1 MFNLYFIPQEEFCS
15 KLGYFNPF
23 IPIFAANFE
32 IGMSF
37 RRIKSLLV
45 VSLSFVALLVSTSA
59 KANESVVLPT
69 DSNKVKQPIVAE
81 AEPAAHAAK
90 EEGSFNVTE
99 TILEHI
105 KDDHS
110 WHLWGHTSLH
120 LPVILYTS
128 KGLEVFSSKNFLD
141 EHHEQTIY
149 KGNFDYK
156 IIEGK
161 TKIVDA
167 AGVVDVQASKQLWDF
182 SITKNVASLFISVF
196 ILLVVLLT
204 AASAYKKTGVK
215 SAPKGLQSFMEP
227 IVLFVRDEV
236 AIPNIGAKRHAKY
249 MPFLL
254 TIFFLVLTNNFLGL
268 VPFFPGGANVSGN
281 IAFTM
286 TLAVC
291 VFIVVNLSANK
302 SYWEHIFWMPGM
314 HWSMKLF
321 LAPIELIGVFTK
333 PISLMIRLFANI
345 TAGHILVLS
354 LICLIFIFKTVFA
367 SAIAVPFAVFIGL
380 IELLVAFL
388 QAYIFTMLSA
398 MYIGMATE
406 EHHHEA
412 HEAHKEVAHH

>member
-1 MFNLYFIPQEEFCS
+1 M
-15 KLGYFNPF
+15 
-23 IPIFAANFE
+23 
-32 IGMSF
+32 
-37 RRIKSLLV
+37 LV
-45 VSLSFVALLVSTSA
+45 VSFGLFALLFSTSLL
-59 KANESVVLPT
+59 ANENKAVAV
-69 DSNKVKQPIVAE
+69 DSNGVATQEQPSTEHGAK
-81 AEPAAHAAK
+81 K
-90 EEGSFNVTE
+90 EEAFNVTE

-110 WHLWGHTSLH
+110 WHLWGHTSIH
-120 LPVILYTS
+120 LPVIVKTN
-128 KGLEVFSSKNFLD
+128 KGFEFFSSEKLMD
-141 EHHEQTIY
+141 EHHEPAVY

-156 IIEGK
+156 LIEGK
-161 TKIVDA
+161 LKIVDA
-167 AGVVDVQASKQLWDF
+167 NGNEDKEANKQLWDL
-182 SITKNVASLFISVF
+182 SITKNVASLFVSVF
-196 ILLVVLLT
+196 ILLVVLLSS
-204 AASAYKKTGVK
+204 AAAYKKRGVT

-227 IVLFVRDEV
+227 IILFVRDEV
-236 AIPNIGAKRHAKY
+236 AIPNIGAKKAGKY
-249 MPFLL
+249 LPFLL
-254 TIFFLVLTNNFLGL
+254 TIFFLILINNFLGL
-268 VPFFPGGANVSGN
+268 IPFFPGGANVSGN

-286 TLAVC
+286 TLAVF

-367 SAIAVPFAVFIGL
+367 SAIAVPFAVFIGM

-388 QAYIFTMLSA
+388 QAFIFTMLAA

-406 EHHHEA
+406 EHHH
-412 HEAHKEVAHH
+412 HEEGHGEHKDLAHH

>member
-1 MFNLYFIPQEEFCS
+1 MVSI
-15 KLGYFNPF
+15 
-23 IPIFAANFE
+23 
-32 IGMSF
+32 
-37 RRIKSLLV
+37 RIKSLLV
-45 VSLSFVALLVSTSA
+45 LCFSLVTLAFSGNAFANEKVDGHEA
-59 KANESVVLPT
+59 KAEGH
-69 DSNKVKQPIVAE
+69 E
-81 AEPAAHAAK
+81 AKA
-90 EEGSFNVTE
+90 FNVTE
-99 TILEHI
+99 TILDHI

-110 WHLWGHTSLH
+110 WHLWGETSLS
-120 LPVILYTS
+120 LPVILYTP
-128 KGLEVFSSKNFLD
+128 KGFEVFSSAKFMN
-141 EHHEQTIY
+141 EHHEHIVY

-161 TKIVDA
+161 VKIVDA
-167 AGVVDVQASKQLWDF
+167 TEAVDLEASKALWDF
-182 SITKNVASLFISVF
+182 SITKNVTSLFVSVL

-204 AASAYKKTGVK
+204 AARAYKKTGIT
-215 SAPKGLQSFMEP
+215 SAPKGVQSFMEP

-236 AIPNIGAKRHAKY
+236 AIPNIGKKKFAKY

-268 VPFFPGGANVSGN
+268 IPFFPGGANVSGN

-291 VFIVVNLSANK
+291 VFVVVNLSANK
-302 SYWEHIFWMPGM
+302 NYWEHIFWMPGM

-354 LICLIFIFKTVFA
+354 LICLIFIFKTVYA

-412 HEAHKEVAHH
+412 HEHEGHKNAAHH

>member
-1 MFNLYFIPQEEFCS
+1 MAS
-15 KLGYFNPF
+15 
-23 IPIFAANFE
+23 
-32 IGMSF
+32 

-45 VSLSFVALLVSTSA
+45 LCLSLFTLAYSGNAF
-59 KANESVVLPT
+59 ANEKVVHADTNATAHDTTHQAADTNSV
-69 DSNKVKQPIVAE
+69 
-81 AEPAAHAAK
+81 AAHETSPAGHEAK
-90 EEGSFNVTE
+90 EFNVTE

-110 WHLWGHTSLH
+110 WHLWGHTSVA
-120 LPVILYTS
+120 LPVILYTP
-128 KGLEVFSSKNFLD
+128 KGLEVFSSAKFMD
-141 EHHEQTIY
+141 EHHEPIMY

-161 TKIVDA
+161 VKIVDA
-167 AGVVDVQASKQLWDF
+167 AGAIDEAATKIVWDF
-182 SITKNVASLFISVF
+182 SITKNVASLLVSVF
-196 ILLVVLLT
+196 IILVVILS
-204 AASAYKKTGVK
+204 AASAYKKTGVT
-215 SAPKGLQSFMEP
+215 SAPKGVQSFMEP
-227 IVLFVRDEV
+227 IVLFVRDEL
-236 AIPNIGAKRHAKY
+236 AIPNIGKKKYAKF

-254 TIFFLVLTNNFLGL
+254 TVFFLILVNNFLGL
-268 VPFFPGGANVSGN
+268 IPFFPGGANVSGN

-302 SYWEHIFWMPGM
+302 NYWEHIFWMPGM

-354 LICLIFIFKTVFA
+354 LICIIFIFKTVYA
-367 SAIAVPFAVFIGL
+367 SAIAVPFAVFIGM

-388 QAYIFTMLSA
+388 QAYIFTMLTA
-398 MYIGMATE
+398 MYIGMANE
-406 EHHHEA
+406 EHHHDHKDEA
-412 HEAHKEVAHH
+412 HH

>member
-1 MFNLYFIPQEEFCS
+1 MTRKS
-15 KLGYFNPF
+15 V
-23 IPIFAANFE
+23 
-32 IGMSF
+32 
-37 RRIKSLLV
+37 KSLLV
-45 VSLSFVALLVSTSA
+45 ATFSLFILLFSTVSY
-59 KANESVVLPT
+59 ANDTP
-69 DSNKVKQPIVAE
+69 QHGA
-81 AEPAAHAAK
+81 PAAEGHAAK
-90 EEGSFNVTE
+90 EFDVTE

-110 WHLWGHTSLH
+110 WHLWGHTTLP
-120 LPVILYTS
+120 LPVILYS
-128 KGLEVFSSKNFLD
+128 DKGLEIFSSAKLMD
-141 EHHEQTIY
+141 EHHEPAVYTGNYNY
-149 KGNFDYK
+149 KTV
-156 IIEGK
+156 EGK
-161 TKIVDA
+161 IK
-167 AGVVDVQASKQLWDF
+167 VVNTDGTIDETATAKVWDF
-182 SITKNVASLFISVF
+182 SITKNVASLFVSITLL
-196 ILLVVLLT
+196 LLVFLT
-204 AASAYKKTGVK
+204 VGSAYRKRGVK

-236 AIPNIGAKRHAKY
+236 AKPNIGHKYAKY

-254 TIFFLVLTNNFLGL
+254 TIFFLILINNFLGL
-268 VPFFPGGANVSGN
+268 IPFFPGGANVSGN

-286 TLAVC
+286 TLAVF
-291 VFIVVNLSANK
+291 VFIVVNLNGNK
-302 SYWEHIFWMPGM
+302 SYWQHIFWMPGM

-412 HEAHKEVAHH
+412 AHH

>member
-1 MFNLYFIPQEEFCS
+1 MAS
-15 KLGYFNPF
+15 
-23 IPIFAANFE
+23 
-32 IGMSF
+32 
-37 RRIKSLLV
+37 RTIKSLLV
-45 VSLSFVALLVSTSA
+45 LCLSLFTMAFTGNVF
-59 KANESVVLPT
+59 ANEKAAQT
-69 DSNKVKQPIVAE
+69 EQSN
-81 AEPAAHAAK
+81 PAAAHETEA
-90 EEGSFNVTE
+90 FNVTE
-99 TILEHI
+99 TILDHI

-110 WHLWGHTSLH
+110 WHLWGHTSLP
-120 LPVILYTS
+120 LPVILYTP
-128 KGLEVFSSKNFLD
+128 KGFEFFSSAKFMN
-141 EHHEQTIY
+141 EHHEEIMY
-149 KGNFDYK
+149 KGNYDYK

-161 TKIVDA
+161 IKIVDA
-167 AGVVDVQASKQLWDF
+167 TEAVDVEASKGLWDF
-182 SITKNVASLFISVF
+182 SITKNVASLFVSVF
-196 ILLVVLLT
+196 ILLTVLLT
-204 AASAYKKTGVK
+204 AAGAYKKTGITT
-215 SAPKGLQSFMEP
+215 APKGVQSFMEP

-236 AIPNIGAKRHAKY
+236 AIPNIGKKKFAKY

-254 TIFFLVLTNNFLGL
+254 TIFFLVLVNNFLGL

-291 VFIVVNLSANK
+291 VFVVVNLSANK
-302 SYWEHIFWMPGM
+302 NYWEHIFWMPGM

-354 LICLIFIFKTVFA
+354 LICLIFIFKTVYA
-367 SAIAVPFAVFIGL
+367 SAIAVPFAVFIGM

-412 HEAHKEVAHH
+412 HDHEGHKNVAHH

>member
-1 MFNLYFIPQEEFCS
+1 MAS
-15 KLGYFNPF
+15 
-23 IPIFAANFE
+23 
-32 IGMSF
+32 
-37 RRIKSLLV
+37 RTIKSLLV
-45 VSLSFVALLVSTSA
+45 LCLSLFTMAFSGNVF
-59 KANESVVLPT
+59 ANEKAVQT
-69 DSNKVKQPIVAE
+69 EQSNPA
-81 AEPAAHAAK
+81 AAHEPAAHEAEA
-90 EEGSFNVTE
+90 FNVTE
-99 TILEHI
+99 TILDHI

-110 WHLWGHTSLH
+110 WHLWGHTSLP
-120 LPVILYTS
+120 LPVILYTP
-128 KGLEVFSSKNFLD
+128 KGFEFFSSAKFMN
-141 EHHEQTIY
+141 EHHEEIMY
-149 KGNFDYK
+149 KGNYDYK

-161 TKIVDA
+161 IKIVDPTEA
-167 AGVVDVQASKQLWDF
+167 VDVEASKGLWDF
-182 SITKNVASLFISVF
+182 SITKNVASLFVSVF
-196 ILLVVLLT
+196 ILLTVLLT
-204 AASAYKKTGVK
+204 AAGAYKKTGITT
-215 SAPKGLQSFMEP
+215 APKGVQSFMEP

-236 AIPNIGAKRHAKY
+236 AIPNIGKKKFAKY

-254 TIFFLVLTNNFLGL
+254 TIFFLVLVNNFLGL

-291 VFIVVNLSANK
+291 VFVVVNLSANK
-302 SYWEHIFWMPGM
+302 NYWEHIFWMPGM

-354 LICLIFIFKTVFA
+354 LICLIFIFKTVYA
-367 SAIAVPFAVFIGL
+367 SAIAVPFAVFIGM

-412 HEAHKEVAHH
+412 HDHEGHKNVAHH

>member
-1 MFNLYFIPQEEFCS
+1 
-15 KLGYFNPF
+15 
-23 IPIFAANFE
+23 
-32 IGMSF
+32 MSLS
-37 RRIKSLLV
+37 RIKSLLV
-45 VSLSFVALLVSTSA
+45 VGFGLVSMLFSTMLM
-59 KANESVVLPT
+59 ANETPV
-69 DSNKVKQPIVAE
+69 
-81 AEPAAHAAK
+81 AK
-90 EEGSFNVTE
+90 EGTKQEEGEAKFDVTE

-110 WHLWGHTSLH
+110 WHLWGHTSIH
-120 LPVILYTS
+120 LPVIVKTD
-128 KGLEVFSSKNFLD
+128 KGFEVFSSEKLMN
-141 EHHEQTIY
+141 EHHEPIVY
-149 KGNFDYK
+149 KGNYDYK
-156 IIEGK
+156 LIEGK
-161 TKIVDA
+161 LKIVDA
-167 AGVVDVQASKQLWDF
+167 KGNEDKVANKQFWDL
-182 SITKNVASLFISVF
+182 SITKNVASLFVSVL

-204 AASAYKKTGVK
+204 AAKAYKKRGVTT
-215 SAPKGLQSFMEP
+215 APKGLQSFMEP
-227 IVLFVRDEV
+227 IILFVRDEV
-236 AIPNIGAKRHAKY
+236 AIPNIGAKKAGKY
-249 MPFLL
+249 LPFLL
-254 TIFFLVLTNNFLGL
+254 TIFFLILTNNFLGL
-268 VPFFPGGANVSGN
+268 IPFFPGGANVSGN

-367 SAIAVPFAVFIGL
+367 SAIAVPFAVFIGM

-388 QAYIFTMLSA
+388 QAFIFTMLTA

-412 HEAHKEVAHH
+412 HGEHKDLAHH

>member
-1 MFNLYFIPQEEFCS
+1 MYLNRF
-15 KLGYFNPF
+15 
-23 IPIFAANFE
+23 
-32 IGMSF
+32 
-37 RRIKSLLV
+37 KSLLV
-45 VSLSFVALLVSTSA
+45 VSLSLVAILFSTA
-59 KANESVVLPT
+59 VMANENPVVADT
-69 DSNKVKQPIVAE
+69 NHAVATAE
-81 AEPAAHAAK
+81 AAVSHEAK
-90 EEGSFNVTE
+90 KEGDFNVTE

-110 WHLWGHTSLH
+110 WHLWGHTSIH

-128 KGLEVFSSKNFLD
+128 KGLEFFSSEKFVD
-141 EHHEQTIY
+141 EHHEPVVY
-149 KGNFDYK
+149 HGNFDYK
-156 IIEGK
+156 LIEGK

-167 AGVVDVQASKQLWDF
+167 NGNIDAAASKQLWDF
-182 SITKNVASLFISVF
+182 SITKNVASLFISVI
-196 ILLVVLLT
+196 ILLLVLLS
-204 AASAYKKTGVK
+204 AANAYKRTGIK
-215 SAPKGLQSFMEP
+215 SAPKGVQSLMEP

-236 AIPNIGAKRHAKY
+236 AIPNIGAKKAGKY

-254 TIFFLVLTNNFLGL
+254 TIFFLILTNNFLGL
-268 VPFFPGGANVSGN
+268 IPFFPGGANVSGN

-291 VFIVVNLSANK
+291 VFIVVNLNANK

-367 SAIAVPFAVFIGL
+367 SAIAVPFAVFIGM

-388 QAYIFTMLSA
+388 QAFIFTMLAA

-406 EHHHEA
+406 EHHHES
-412 HEAHKEVAHH
+412 HEAAHH

>member
-1 MFNLYFIPQEEFCS
+1 M
-15 KLGYFNPF
+15 
-23 IPIFAANFE
+23 A
-32 IGMSF
+32 F
-37 RRIKSLLV
+37 RPIKSLLV
-45 VSLSFVALLVSTSA
+45 LCFSLVTMAFSGSAFANEKAEGHEAKGEGHEA
-59 KANESVVLPT
+59 KA
-69 DSNKVKQPIVAE
+69 
-81 AEPAAHAAK
+81 
-90 EEGSFNVTE
+90 FNVTE

-110 WHLWGHTSLH
+110 WHLWGETSLS
-120 LPVILYTS
+120 LPVILYTP
-128 KGLEVFSSKNFLD
+128 KGFEVFSSAKFMN
-141 EHHEQTIY
+141 EHHEHIMY
-149 KGNFDYK
+149 KGNYDYK

-161 TKIVDA
+161 VKIVKIVDA
-167 AGVVDVQASKQLWDF
+167 TEAVDVEASKALWDF
-182 SITKNVASLFISVF
+182 SITKNVASLFVSVL

-204 AASAYKKTGVK
+204 AAGAYKKTGIT
-215 SAPKGLQSFMEP
+215 SAPKGVQSFMEP

-236 AIPNIGAKRHAKY
+236 AIPNIGKKKFAKY

-268 VPFFPGGANVSGN
+268 IPFFPGGANVSGN

-291 VFIVVNLSANK
+291 VFVVVNLSANK

-354 LICLIFIFKTVFA
+354 LICLIFIFKTVYA

-412 HEAHKEVAHH
+412 HDHDGHKNVAHH

>member
-1 MFNLYFIPQEEFCS
+1 LLIFQRFI
-15 KLGYFNPF
+15 L
-23 IPIFAANFE
+23 IFAANFE
-32 IGMSF
+32 HIMSF
-37 RRIKSLLV
+37 LRIKTLLV
-45 VSLSFVALLVSTSA
+45 ASFSLIAVLSVTNSF
-59 KANESVVLPT
+59 ANE
-69 DSNKVKQPIVAE
+69 NANEGVK
-81 AEPAAHAAK
+81 EPAK
-90 EEGSFNVTE
+90 KQEGSFNVTE

-110 WHLWGHTSLH
+110 WHLWGDKSIH
-120 LPVILYTS
+120 LPVILKTS
-128 KGLEVFSSKNFLD
+128 KGFEVFSSEKLVD
-141 EHHEQTIY
+141 EHHEPVVY

-156 IIEGK
+156 LIEGK

-167 AGVVDVQASKQLWDF
+167 NGNVDKEASKQLWDV
-182 SITKNVASLFISVF
+182 SITKNVASLFVSVF
-196 ILLVVLLT
+196 ILLVVLLSS
-204 AASAYKKTGVK
+204 AAAYKKTGVK
-215 SAPKGLQSFMEP
+215 TAPKGLQSFMEP
-227 IVLFVRDEV
+227 IILFVRDEV
-236 AIPNIGAKRHAKY
+236 AVPNIGAKKAGKY

-254 TIFFLVLTNNFLGL
+254 TIFFLILTNNFLGL
-268 VPFFPGGANVSGN
+268 IPFFPGGANVSGN

-345 TAGHILVLS
+345 TVGHILVLS

-367 SAIAVPFAVFIGL
+367 SAIAVPFAVFIGM

-388 QAYIFTMLSA
+388 QAFIFTMLAA

-406 EHHHEA
+406 EHHHEGHA
-412 HEAHKEVAHH
+412 EAAHH

>member
-1 MFNLYFIPQEEFCS
+1 MASL
-15 KLGYFNPF
+15 
-23 IPIFAANFE
+23 
-32 IGMSF
+32 
-37 RRIKSLLV
+37 RIKSLLV
-45 VSLSFVALLVSTSA
+45 LCLSLFMLAFSGNVFANEKAQEHEA
-59 KANESVVLPT
+59 KA
-69 DSNKVKQPIVAE
+69 
-81 AEPAAHAAK
+81 
-90 EEGSFNVTE
+90 FNVTE
-99 TILEHI
+99 TILDHI

-110 WHLWGHTSLH
+110 WHLWGHTSVS
-120 LPVILYTS
+120 LPVILHTP
-128 KGLEVFSSKNFLD
+128 KGFEVFSSAKFLN
-141 EHHEQTIY
+141 EHHEQIVY
-149 KGNFDYK
+149 KGNYDYK

-161 TKIVDA
+161 VKIVDA
-167 AGVVDVQASKQLWDF
+167 AEAIDEAASKTLWDF
-182 SITKNVASLFISVF
+182 SITKNVASLFVSVL

-204 AASAYKKTGVK
+204 AAGAYKKTGVT
-215 SAPKGLQSFMEP
+215 SAPKGVQSFMEP

-236 AIPNIGAKRHAKY
+236 AIPNIGKKKFAKY

-268 VPFFPGGANVSGN
+268 IPFFPGGANVSGN

-291 VFIVVNLSANK
+291 VFVVVNLSANK
-302 SYWEHIFWMPGM
+302 NYWEHIFWMPGM

-354 LICLIFIFKTVFA
+354 LICLIFIFKTVYA
-367 SAIAVPFAVFIGL
+367 SAIAVPFAVFIGM

-412 HEAHKEVAHH
+412 HEHEGHKNIAHH

>member
-1 MFNLYFIPQEEFCS
+1 M
-15 KLGYFNPF
+15 
-23 IPIFAANFE
+23 AR
-32 IGMSF
+32 MSV
-37 RRIKSLLV
+37 KSLLV
-45 VSLSFVALLVSTSA
+45 ATFSLFILLFSTVSY
-59 KANESVVLPT
+59 ANDNPQHGT
-69 DSNKVKQPIVAE
+69 AAAE
-81 AEPAAHAAK
+81 GHAAK
-90 EEGSFNVTE
+90 EFDVTE

-110 WHLWGHTSLH
+110 WHLWGDKTIH
-120 LPVILYTS
+120 LPVILYS
-128 KGLEVFSSKNFLD
+128 DKGIEVFSSAKLMG
-141 EHHEQTIY
+141 EHHEPALYAGNYNY
-149 KGNFDYK
+149 KK
-156 IIEGK
+156 VEGK
-161 TKIVDA
+161 IK
-167 AGVVDVQASKQLWDF
+167 VVNTDGSIDKTLTAKVWDF
-182 SITKNVASLFISVF
+182 SITKNVASLFVSIA
-196 ILLVVLLT
+196 ILLLVFLT
-204 AASAYKKTGVK
+204 VGGAYRKRGVK

-236 AIPNIGAKRHAKY
+236 AKPNIGHKYAKY

-254 TIFFLVLTNNFLGL
+254 TIFFLILINNFLGL
-268 VPFFPGGANVSGN
+268 IPFFPGGANVSGN

-286 TLAVC
+286 TLAVF
-291 VFIVVNLSANK
+291 VFIVVNLNGNK
-302 SYWEHIFWMPGM
+302 SYWQHIFWMPGM
-314 HWSMKLF
+314 HWTMKVF

-412 HEAHKEVAHH
+412 AHH

>member
-1 MFNLYFIPQEEFCS
+1 MICS
-15 KLGYFNPF
+15 
-23 IPIFAANFE
+23 
-32 IGMSF
+32 
-37 RRIKSLLV
+37 RIKSLLV
-45 VSLSFVALLVSTSA
+45 VGLSLFALLFSSVAL
-59 KANESVVLPT
+59 ANETPV
-69 DSNKVKQPIVAE
+69 
-81 AEPAAHAAK
+81 AK
-90 EEGSFNVTE
+90 EVAKEALNEAAPVKEHAEKKEGDFNVTE

-110 WHLWGHTSLH
+110 WHLWGHTSIH
-120 LPVILYTS
+120 LPVIVKTD
-128 KGLEVFSSKNFLD
+128 KGFEFFSSEKLVDHN
-141 EHHEQTIY
+141 HEPVVY
-149 KGNFDYK
+149 KGNYDYK
-156 IIEGK
+156 LIDGK
-161 TKIVDA
+161 LKIVDA
-167 AGVVDVQASKQLWDF
+167 NQQIDKLANKTFWDL
-182 SITKNVASLFISVF
+182 SITKNVASLFVSVF
-196 ILLVVLLT
+196 ILLIVLLT

-227 IVLFVRDEV
+227 IILFVRDEV
-236 AIPNIGAKRHAKY
+236 AIPNIGAKKAGKY
-249 MPFLL
+249 LPFLL
-254 TIFFLVLTNNFLGL
+254 TIFFLILVNNFLGL
-268 VPFFPGGANVSGN
+268 IPFFPGGANVSGN

-291 VFIVVNLSANK
+291 VFVVVNLSANK

-367 SAIAVPFAVFIGL
+367 SAIAVPFAVFIGM

-388 QAYIFTMLSA
+388 QAFIFTMLAA

-406 EHHHEA
+406 EHHHEEHA
-412 HEAHKEVAHH
+412 EAAHH

>member
-1 MFNLYFIPQEEFCS
+1 MALRP
-15 KLGYFNPF
+15 
-23 IPIFAANFE
+23 
-32 IGMSF
+32 
-37 RRIKSLLV
+37 IKSILALCFSLFILLQ
-45 VSLSFVALLVSTSA
+45 
-59 KANESVVLPT
+59 PT
-69 DSNKVKQPIVAE
+69 KILAS
-81 AEPAAHAAK
+81 EPAAASAEHAK
-90 EEGSFNVTE
+90 TEEGSFNVTE

-110 WHLWGHTSLH
+110 WHLWGHTSIH

-128 KGLEVFSSKNFLD
+128 KGVEVFSSEKFVN
-141 EHHEQTIY
+141 EHHEPVVY

-156 IIEGK
+156 LIEGK
-161 TKIVDA
+161 TKIVNL
-167 AGVVDVQASKQLWDF
+167 AGALDVEASKQLWDF
-182 SITKNVASLFISVF
+182 SITKNVASLFVSVF

-204 AASAYKKTGVK
+204 AAGAYKKTGIT

-236 AIPNIGAKRHAKY
+236 AIPNIGAKRYAKF

-254 TIFFLVLTNNFLGL
+254 TIFFLILTNNFLGL
-268 VPFFPGGANVSGN
+268 IPFFPGGANVSGN

-291 VFIVVNLSANK
+291 VFIVVNLNANK

-388 QAYIFTMLSA
+388 QAFIFTMLAA

-406 EHHHEA
+406 EHHHDA
-412 HEAHKEVAHH
+412 HEAHDEHKEVAHH

>member
-1 MFNLYFIPQEEFCS
+1 M
-15 KLGYFNPF
+15 
-23 IPIFAANFE
+23 A
-32 IGMSF
+32 F
-37 RRIKSLLV
+37 RPIKSLLV
-45 VSLSFVALLVSTSA
+45 LCFSLLTLAFSGNVFANEKAEGHEAKTEGHEA
-59 KANESVVLPT
+59 KA
-69 DSNKVKQPIVAE
+69 
-81 AEPAAHAAK
+81 
-90 EEGSFNVTE
+90 FNVTE

-110 WHLWGHTSLH
+110 WHLWGQTSLS
-120 LPVILYTS
+120 LPVILYTP
-128 KGLEVFSSKNFLD
+128 KGFEVFSSAKFMN
-141 EHHEQTIY
+141 EHHEHIAY

-156 IIEGK
+156 IMEGK
-161 TKIVDA
+161 VKIVDA
-167 AGVVDVQASKQLWDF
+167 TEAIDVEASKALWDF
-182 SITKNVASLFISVF
+182 SITKNVASLFISVL

-204 AASAYKKTGVK
+204 AAGAYKKTGIK
-215 SAPKGLQSFMEP
+215 SAPKGVQSFMEP

-236 AIPNIGAKRHAKY
+236 AIPNIGKKKFAKY

-268 VPFFPGGANVSGN
+268 IPFFPGGANVSGN

-291 VFIVVNLSANK
+291 VFVVVNLSANK

-354 LICLIFIFKTVFA
+354 LICLIFIFKTVYA

-412 HEAHKEVAHH
+412 HEQEGHKNVAHH

>member
-1 MFNLYFIPQEEFCS
+1 M
-15 KLGYFNPF
+15 
-23 IPIFAANFE
+23 A
-32 IGMSF
+32 F
-37 RRIKSLLV
+37 RPIKSLLALCL
-45 VSLSFVALLVSTSA
+45 SLFILLQPT
-59 KANESVVLPT
+59 KILANEP
-69 DSNKVKQPIVAE
+69 VAAP
-81 AEPAAHAAK
+81 AEHAK
-90 EEGSFNVTE
+90 TEEGSFNVTE

-128 KGLEVFSSKNFLD
+128 KGVEVFSSEKFVD
-141 EHHEQTIY
+141 EHHEPVVY

-156 IIEGK
+156 LIEGK
-161 TKIVDA
+161 TKIVNA
-167 AGVVDVQASKQLWDF
+167 AGELDIAASKQLWDF
-182 SITKNVASLFISVF
+182 SITKNVASLFVSVF

-204 AASAYKKTGVK
+204 AAGAYKKTGIT

-236 AIPNIGAKRHAKY
+236 AIPNIGAKRYAKF

-254 TIFFLVLTNNFLGL
+254 TIFFLILTNNFLGL
-268 VPFFPGGANVSGN
+268 IPFFPGGANVSGN

-291 VFIVVNLSANK
+291 VFIVVNLNANK

-388 QAYIFTMLSA
+388 QAFIFTMLAA

-406 EHHHEA
+406 EHHHDA
-412 HEAHKEVAHH
+412 HDEHKEVAHH

>member
-1 MFNLYFIPQEEFCS
+1 MAS
-15 KLGYFNPF
+15 
-23 IPIFAANFE
+23 
-32 IGMSF
+32 
-37 RRIKSLLV
+37 RTIKSLLV
-45 VSLSFVALLVSTSA
+45 LCLSLFTMAFSGHVF
-59 KANESVVLPT
+59 ANEKTVQT
-69 DSNKVKQPIVAE
+69 EQSNPAAAHEPVAHEAE
-81 AEPAAHAAK
+81 A
-90 EEGSFNVTE
+90 FNVTE
-99 TILEHI
+99 TILDHI

-110 WHLWGHTSLH
+110 WHLWGHTSLP
-120 LPVILYTS
+120 LPVILYTP
-128 KGLEVFSSKNFLD
+128 KGLEFFSSAKFMN
-141 EHHEQTIY
+141 EHHEQIMY
-149 KGNFDYK
+149 KGNYDYK

-161 TKIVDA
+161 IKIVDA
-167 AGVVDVQASKQLWDF
+167 KEAVDVEASKALWDF
-182 SITKNVASLFISVF
+182 SITKNVASLFVSVF
-196 ILLVVLLT
+196 ILLTVLLT
-204 AASAYKKTGVK
+204 AAGAYKKTGIT
-215 SAPKGLQSFMEP
+215 SAPKGVQSFMEP

-236 AIPNIGAKRHAKY
+236 AIPNIGKKKFAKY

-254 TIFFLVLTNNFLGL
+254 TIFFLVLVNNFLGL

-291 VFIVVNLSANK
+291 VFVVVNLSANK
-302 SYWEHIFWMPGM
+302 NYWEHIFWMPGM

-354 LICLIFIFKTVFA
+354 LICLIFIFKTVYA
-367 SAIAVPFAVFIGL
+367 SAIAVPFAVFIGM

-412 HEAHKEVAHH
+412 HDHDGPKNIAHH

>member
-1 MFNLYFIPQEEFCS
+1 MAS
-15 KLGYFNPF
+15 
-23 IPIFAANFE
+23 
-32 IGMSF
+32 
-37 RRIKSLLV
+37 RTIKSLLV
-45 VSLSFVALLVSTSA
+45 LCLSFVTMTFSGNVF
-59 KANESVVLPT
+59 ANEKAVQTEQGNP
-69 DSNKVKQPIVAE
+69 A
-81 AEPAAHAAK
+81 AAHEPAAHEAEA
-90 EEGSFNVTE
+90 FNVTE
-99 TILEHI
+99 TILDHI

-110 WHLWGHTSLH
+110 WHLWGHTSLS
-120 LPVILYTS
+120 LPVILYTP
-128 KGLEVFSSKNFLD
+128 KGFEFFSSAKFMN
-141 EHHEQTIY
+141 EHHEQIMY
-149 KGNFDYK
+149 KGNYDYK
-156 IIEGK
+156 IIAGK
-161 TKIVDA
+161 IKIVDA
-167 AGVVDVQASKQLWDF
+167 TEAVDVEASKGLWDF
-182 SITKNVASLFISVF
+182 SITKNVASLFVSVF
-196 ILLVVLLT
+196 ILLTVLLT
-204 AASAYKKTGVK
+204 AAGAYKKTGITT
-215 SAPKGLQSFMEP
+215 APKGVQSFMEP

-236 AIPNIGAKRHAKY
+236 AIPNIGKKKFAKY

-254 TIFFLVLTNNFLGL
+254 TIFFLVLVNNFLGL

-302 SYWEHIFWMPGM
+302 NYWEHIFWMPGM

-354 LICLIFIFKTVFA
+354 LICLIFIFKTVYA
-367 SAIAVPFAVFIGL
+367 SAIAVPFAVFIGM

-412 HEAHKEVAHH
+412 HDHEGHKNVAHH

>member
-1 MFNLYFIPQEEFCS
+1 MVSI
-15 KLGYFNPF
+15 
-23 IPIFAANFE
+23 
-32 IGMSF
+32 
-37 RRIKSLLV
+37 RIKSLLV
-45 VSLSFVALLVSTSA
+45 LCFSLLTLAFSGNAFVNEKAEGHEAKTEGHEA
-59 KANESVVLPT
+59 KA
-69 DSNKVKQPIVAE
+69 
-81 AEPAAHAAK
+81 
-90 EEGSFNVTE
+90 FNVTE

-110 WHLWGHTSLH
+110 WHLWGETSLA
-120 LPVILYTS
+120 LPVILYTP
-128 KGLEVFSSKNFLD
+128 KGFEVFSSAKFMN
-141 EHHEQTIY
+141 EHHEHIAY

-161 TKIVDA
+161 VKIVDA
-167 AGVVDVQASKQLWDF
+167 SEAIDIEASKALWDF
-182 SITKNVASLFISVF
+182 SITKNVASLFISVL

-204 AASAYKKTGVK
+204 AAGAYKKTGIT
-215 SAPKGLQSFMEP
+215 SAPKGVQSFMEP

-236 AIPNIGAKRHAKY
+236 AIPNIGKKKFAKY

-268 VPFFPGGANVSGN
+268 IPFFPGGANVSGN

-354 LICLIFIFKTVFA
+354 LICLIFIFKTVYA

-412 HEAHKEVAHH
+412 HDHDGPKNVAHH